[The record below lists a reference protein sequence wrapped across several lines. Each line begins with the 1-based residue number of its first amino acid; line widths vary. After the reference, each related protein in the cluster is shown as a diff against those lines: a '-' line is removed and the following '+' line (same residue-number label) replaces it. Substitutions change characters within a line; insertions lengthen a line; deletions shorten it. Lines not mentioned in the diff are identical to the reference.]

1 MSLCTP
7 LSLLPV
13 FVPEEIL
20 IYDKSFPS
28 DAMHAEVRNITSS
41 CRTKYALYN
50 VANILESVPVPVA
63 ARSKA

>member
-7 LSLLPV
+7 LSLLPIY
-13 FVPEEIL
+13 VPEEML
-20 IYDKSFPS
+20 IYDHTFPS
-28 DAMHAEVRNITSS
+28 DVMHAEVRNITSS

-50 VANILESVPVPVA
+50 VANVTECVPVPVA